1 MQIFELQ
8 NKIYLLKDVKQE
20 EVLKEISSLIDITLG
35 RDKKFLELHNKNCFK
50 NYCFDEFYPLEKDK
64 LYKADGLYNF
74 RIRTTNKELAIYLSK
89 EIPKSYTSSIK
100 ALKSEIKLINKKHI
114 DKIYSISPLIVKNDC
129 GYWRKHLSLEE
140 YSERIKVNLIKKY
153 NNLNNKKIDEDF
165 ILFNSIE
172 LKNKKPVPLNY
183 KGIKLLGDKISLKI
197 SDDPIAQ
204 EIAYMSLGTGIGE
217 VNTRGAGFVNFRYL

>member
-20 EVLKEISSLIDITLG
+20 EVSKEISSLIDITLG
-35 RDKKFLELHNKNCFK
+35 RDKKFLELHNENCFK

-204 EIAYMSLGTGIGE
+204 ELAYMALGTGIGE
-217 VNTRGAGFVNFRYL
+217 VNSRGAGFVNFRYL